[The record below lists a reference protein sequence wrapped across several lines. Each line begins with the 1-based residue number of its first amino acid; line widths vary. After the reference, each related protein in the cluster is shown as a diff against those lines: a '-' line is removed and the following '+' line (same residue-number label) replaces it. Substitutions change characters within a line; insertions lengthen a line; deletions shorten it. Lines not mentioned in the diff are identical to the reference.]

1 MVVVYATV
9 STPQERDI
17 PVVQDLLPVE
27 LSTNA
32 DGATIAVLTLDQPGR
47 PVVVIDESLLQ
58 RLDATLDSLPSDLGG
73 FVLASSAPR
82 AFVAGAD
89 LKAIM
94 AMDDAGLHEYLEF
107 GARVFQK
114 IADLKC
120 PTAAAIHS
128 VALGGGLELAM
139 HCDGLIGL
147 IDPEAKPFLIGL
159 PEAGLKICPGWGGTN
174 LLPARIDA
182 KDAIVMT
189 ANGRA
194 MKSDQADELGL
205 FDVAVSDAV
214 ELIPA
219 ARAWVG
225 SQEQPTRDGAP
236 MRCIGRD
243 DPNELKAAL
252 NDARNELESQPHTD
266 AVCDSVEVGIES
278 GWKDALQRERDHLV
292 RLRHTEPAQEAIN
305 AFFNKGK

>member
-1 MVVVYATV
+1 
-9 STPQERDI
+9 
-17 PVVQDLLPVE
+17 VVQDVLPVE

-32 DGATIAVLTLDQPGR
+32 DGASIAVLTLDQPGR
-47 PVVVIDESLLQ
+47 PVVVIDESLLS
-58 RLDATLDSLPSDLGG
+58 RLDATLDTLPENLGG

-94 AMDDAGLHEYLEF
+94 AMDDPQLHTYLEF
-107 GARVFQK
+107 GARVFQR
-114 IADLKC
+114 IADLPC

-128 VALGGGLELAM
+128 TALGGGLELAM

-147 IDPEAKPFLIGL
+147 FDPDAKPFLIGL

-182 KDAIVMT
+182 RDAIVAT

-194 MKSDQADELGL
+194 MKSDAADEMGI
-205 FDVAVSDAV
+205 FDVTVSSAE
-214 ELIPA
+214 ELLGA

-225 SQEQPTRDGAP
+225 AQETPVRQGRPS
-236 MRCIGRD
+236 RCIDESNSDEMQG
-243 DPNELKAAL
+243 AL
-252 NDARNELESQPHTD
+252 VEARGSLGTEEHVE
-266 AVCDSVEVGIES
+266 AVCDAVGVGIAS
-278 GWKDALQRERDHLV
+278 GWGAAVQRERDHLV
-292 RLRHTEPAQEAIN
+292 KLRHTAPAQDAIN
-305 AFFNKGK
+305 AFFDKGKK

>member
-1 MVVVYATV
+1 M
-9 STPQERDI
+9 
-17 PVVQDLLPVE
+17 VQDLLPVE

-32 DGATIAVLTLDQPGR
+32 DGAEIAVLTLDQPGR
-47 PVVVIDESLLQ
+47 PVVVIDESLLA
-58 RLDATLDSLPSDLGG
+58 RLDATLDTLPRELGG

-94 AMDDAGLHEYLEF
+94 AMDDAELHAYLEY
-107 GARVFQK
+107 GARVFQR
-114 IADLKC
+114 IADLPC

-139 HCDGLIGL
+139 HCDGLAGL
-147 IDPEAKPFLIGL
+147 IDPEAKPYLIGL

-182 KDAIVMT
+182 TDAIVAT

-194 MKSDQADELGL
+194 MKSDQADEMGL
-205 FDVAVSDAV
+205 FDVTVSAADD
-214 ELIPA
+214 LIPA

-225 SQEQPTRDGAP
+225 AQETPARKGRP
-236 MRCIGRD
+236 SRCID
-243 DPNELKAAL
+243 ESNVDEMKDAL
-252 NDARNELESQPHTD
+252 SDARDELESAEHTE
-266 AVCDSVEVGIES
+266 AVCDAVQAGIDS
-278 GWKDALQRERDHLV
+278 GWAAAVQCERDHLV
-292 RLRHTEPAQEAIN
+292 RLRHTEPARETIG
-305 AFFNKGK
+305 AFLNKGK